1 MLKKIVLIVTM
12 ISVCFCIGC
21 QKINTLFGEEKQNT
35 ASAKKTS
42 QSECAAWIYMP
53 STRTIKNTMTEYS
66 APLEFVSN
74 DITITEHLPK
84 AKNLKPELEKELNA
98 FIENLSSEFGD
109 AVLSNIDF
117 SILQQQTAVPVNS
130 LQNRISI
137 EGTLSFIGYYASIKL
152 TATPS
157 IINLNTNEEIEL
169 YSIEE
174 NTYYITK
181 FYNVKE
187 KREAQLQE
195 LFSDRKYISVL
206 ERCIQNKLLSENEE
220 YFNILKR
227 TFSNLS
233 ENDFSLYYDI
243 GLDTDTEPHFL
254 VLLNEQNPY
263 CIGNTTVTLNL
274 SLLVPYLSFSPN
286 EVEDIMDIPNLLT
299 KQFIDTTD
307 TFAVQQDNSITI
319 EGCEDTLFV
328 SVRNYKNQSMTD
340 RVNEQ
345 LDVSQR
351 IYADTNPIL
360 NYMSKADSCSF
371 KVVAYKGVGPFLKV
385 FILSNATV
393 NNQYLFNQRNILIHM
408 PSGEQLSV
416 RDLLLPE
423 SIDNL
428 TELQQYHLDD
438 TDFTLENSGKI
449 TVPLQPPAED
459 GTMNVV
465 YESKLFDFSKYSN
478 F

>member
-1 MLKKIVLIVTM
+1 MLKKTFVIIIM

-21 QKINTLFGEEKQNT
+21 QKINTFFGEEKQ
-35 ASAKKTS
+35 SAVSTKKTS

-66 APLEFVSN
+66 APLEFTSN
-74 DITITEHLPK
+74 DVIITEHLPK
-84 AKNLKPELEKELNA
+84 AKNLKPELENELNT
-98 FIENLSSEFGD
+98 FIQNLSSEFGD
-109 AVLSNIDF
+109 AVLYDIDF
-117 SILQQQTAVPVNS
+117 STLQQQTALPASS
-130 LQNRISI
+130 LQNRISV
-137 EGTLSFIGYYASIKL
+137 EGTLSFIGQYASIKL

-157 IINLNTNEEIEL
+157 IINQNTNEEIEL

-187 KREAQLQE
+187 KRESQMQE
-195 LFSDRKYISVL
+195 LFSDKKYISVL
-206 ERCIQNKLLSENEE
+206 EKYIQNKLLSENEE
-220 YFNILKR
+220 HFNVLKR
-227 TFSNLS
+227 SFSNLS
-233 ENDFSLYYDI
+233 ENDFSLCYDSGI
-243 GLDTDTEPHFL
+243 DTNTEPHFL

-263 CIGNTTVTLNL
+263 CIGNTTVRLNL
-274 SLLVPYLSFSPN
+274 SLLMPYLSFSPN
-286 EVEDIMDIPNLLT
+286 EVENIMDIPNLLT

-307 TFAVQQDNSITI
+307 TFSVQQDNSITI
-319 EGCEDTLFV
+319 EGCDDTLFIAI
-328 SVRNYKNQSMTD
+328 RNYKNQTMTD

-351 IYADTNPIL
+351 IYADTNPMLSYI
-360 NYMSKADSCSF
+360 SKADTCSF
-371 KVVAYKGVGPFLKV
+371 KVVAFKGLGPFFKV

-416 RDLLLPE
+416 RDLLLPD

-428 TELQQYHLDD
+428 TEVQQCHLDD